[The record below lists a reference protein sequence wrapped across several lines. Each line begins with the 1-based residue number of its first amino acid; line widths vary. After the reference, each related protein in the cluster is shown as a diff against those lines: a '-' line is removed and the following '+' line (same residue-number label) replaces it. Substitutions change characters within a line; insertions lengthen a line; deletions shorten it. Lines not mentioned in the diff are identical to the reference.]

1 MTTLEATRPTIR
13 VPAAIA
19 PGAPSCTGWG
29 PRCPTLRG
37 VDPADF
43 DDPVVLLERARAGDQ
58 PAWDRLVDNFS
69 GLVWS
74 VLRSYRL
81 GAAANDDVFQTVW
94 LRLVEHADRIA
105 QPERLAG
112 WLATTTRNEALRVL
126 RMQQRTRP
134 SDIVGQDA
142 DRTELQ
148 PLELLVESDTHREVL
163 AAFGELSE
171 DCQRLLRL
179 LTTDPPLEYA
189 EVAEMVGRP
198 IGSLGPTRARC
209 LAKLRTF
216 LGGDE
221 A

>member
-1 MTTLEATRPTIR
+1 MPTLEAARPALRVTVPVTREASPCAER
-13 VPAAIA
+13 
-19 PGAPSCTGWG
+19 GR
-29 PRCPTLRG
+29 RCPTLRG
-37 VDPADF
+37 VDPARS

-58 PAWDRLVDNFS
+58 PAWDRLVDTYA

-81 GAAANDDVFQTVW
+81 GAASNDDVFQTVW
-94 LRLVEHADRIA
+94 LRLVEHVDRIA

-148 PLELLVESDTHREVL
+148 PLEVLVESDTHREVL
-163 AAFGELSE
+163 AAFAQLSE

>member
-1 MTTLEATRPTIR
+1 MPTLEAARPALRVT
-13 VPAAIA
+13 VPATREASPCA
-19 PGAPSCTGWG
+19 ERGR
-29 PRCPTLRG
+29 RCPTLRG
-37 VDPADF
+37 VDPARS

-58 PAWDRLVDNFS
+58 PAWDRLVDTYA

-81 GAAANDDVFQTVW
+81 GAASNDDVFQTVW

-148 PLELLVESDTHREVL
+148 PLEVLVESDTHREVL
-163 AAFGELSE
+163 AAFAQLSD

>member
-1 MTTLEATRPTIR
+1 MELPCCSATADRRRANALEGGDGGRTIKG
-13 VPAAIA
+13 AA
-19 PGAPSCTGWG
+19 GASSP
-29 PRCPTLRG
+29 
-37 VDPADF
+37 
-43 DDPVVLLERARAGDQ
+43 RAR
-58 PAWDRLVDNFS
+58 LS
-69 GLVWS
+69 
-74 VLRSYRL
+74 
-81 GAAANDDVFQTVW
+81 
-94 LRLVEHADRIA
+94 
-105 QPERLAG
+105 
-112 WLATTTRNEALRVL
+112 VL

>member
-1 MTTLEATRPTIR
+1 MPTLEAARPALRVTGPVTREASPCAER
-13 VPAAIA
+13 
-19 PGAPSCTGWG
+19 GR
-29 PRCPTLRG
+29 RCPTLRG
-37 VDPADF
+37 VDPARS

-58 PAWDRLVDNFS
+58 PAWDRLVDTYA

-81 GAAANDDVFQTVW
+81 GAASNDDVFQTVW
-94 LRLVEHADRIA
+94 LRLVEHVDRIA

-148 PLELLVESDTHREVL
+148 PLEVLVESDTHREVL
-163 AAFGELSE
+163 AAFAQLSE